1 MSFSSVDQEW
11 SPELQ
16 ISNSKL
22 SALIA
27 TPHSLPGGHHGGT
40 QYFEK
45 ERALKPENALFQWG
59 SAIY

>member
-16 ISNSKL
+16 TSNSKL

-45 ERALKPENALFQWG
+45 ERALKPENALFQ
-59 SAIY
+59 

>member
-16 ISNSKL
+16 TSDSKL

-27 TPHSLPGGHHGGT
+27 TPHSLPGGHRGET
-40 QYFEK
+40 QCFEK
-45 ERALKPENALFQWG
+45 ERDLKPGNAIFQ
-59 SAIY
+59 

>member
-16 ISNSKL
+16 TSDSKL

-27 TPHSLPGGHHGGT
+27 TPHSLPGRHRGGT
-40 QYFEK
+40 QCFEK
-45 ERALKPENALFQWG
+45 ERDLKPEYAIFQ
-59 SAIY
+59 